1 MNTLNHQHRVQIGF
15 MRTIWTTVSQMNG
28 IPFHT
33 RLRTPIFRRP
43 LFCKPPAFPRPL
55 DSLFPPSLCRF
66 LTNIKPALSQL
77 WSWLPLQEKKG
88 GRPHGRSRLDTG
100 TEVSQLTQ
108 GLRCVPGSRAYG
120 SYFRAPLM
128 NGSSA
133 QRSRRVGAEEDCWLS
148 EKTFQAFLCLS
159 DAARRSAFR
168 GTRTKGEGGTE
179 TLG

>member
-1 MNTLNHQHRVQIGF
+1 MSTLSHQHRAQIGL

-33 RLRTPIFRRP
+33 RLCTPVFRWP
-43 LFCKPPAFPRPL
+43 LFCKPPAFPHPL
-55 DSLFPPSLCRF
+55 PSLFPPSPCRF
-66 LTNIKPALSQL
+66 LTNTKPALSQL
-77 WSWLPLQEKKG
+77 WLWVPLQGKKG
-88 GRPHGRSRLDTG
+88 GRPHDHSRLDTA

-108 GLRCVPGSRAYG
+108 RLRCVSGSRAYG

-128 NGSSA
+128 NHTLA
-133 QRSRRVGAEEDCWLS
+133 QRSKRVGAEEDCWLS

-168 GTRTKGEGGTE
+168 GTSTKGAGGTE